1 MKARRTLVRTV
12 ATALAAGAL
21 AWVGITGGSGAG
33 SSDANGTNST
43 NGTNAVAM
51 KAVAEE
57 GPGYAVEDFGYPNAD
72 KILAEKKIT
81 LKRGDGHIL
90 LADCGSAPD
99 LMEVW
104 TRQDEERFC
113 FKITGNQGYLALEL
127 PAVYSIKGN
136 NYSAEVDM
144 TVGTEEKSFDI
155 RKNAWTPVGE
165 SVDPQ
170 ARDFMLMEIR
180 ASK

>member
-1 MKARRTLVRTV
+1 MKALRTLVRTV
-12 ATALAAGAL
+12 AVATAAGAL
-21 AWVGITGGSGAG
+21 AWLATAGGPTANA
-33 SSDANGTNST
+33 DATD
-43 NGTNAVAM
+43 AVAM

-72 KILAEKKIT
+72 KILAEKNIV

-90 LADCGSAPD
+90 LAECGSAAD
-99 LMEVW
+99 LLEVW

-113 FKITGNQGYLALEL
+113 FKVTGTRGYLALEL
-127 PAVYSIKGN
+127 PSVYSIKGN
-136 NYSAEVDM
+136 TYSTEVDM
-144 TVGTEEKSFDI
+144 TVGDEEKSFDI
-155 RKNAWTPVGE
+155 RKNTWTPVGE

-180 ASK
+180 TTK

>member
-12 ATALAAGAL
+12 ATALVAGAL

-33 SSDANGTNST
+33 SSDANATD
-43 NGTNAVAM
+43 AVAM

-57 GPGYAVEDFGYPNAD
+57 EPGYAVEDFGYPNAD
-72 KILAEKKIT
+72 KILAERKIT

-127 PAVYSIKGN
+127 PAVFSIKGN

-155 RKNAWTPVGE
+155 KKNTWTPVGE